1 MSGDS
6 LLDNSQPLRGALQ
19 QSIDSSLGNMLRD
32 EYGRSVLAS
41 GTQPP
46 LQHGVPCRVDPI
58 RSPGRIA
65 IVHAHGL
72 MPGTA
77 IPRSLCLDDSAARGM
92 LVISRALSAADAI
105 YAYLSG
111 VPNYA
116 IDRDTI
122 YRINGPTVA
131 IDTLRRDAQ
140 GALLLGLLPTWR
152 DGQQAIARTGPFACV
167 LP

>member
-32 EYGRSVLAS
+32 EYGRSVLSS

-46 LQHGVPCRVDPI
+46 LQHGAPCHVDPI
-58 RSPGRIA
+58 RTSGRIA

-77 IPRSLCLDDSAARGM
+77 IPHSLCQNDSTLSGMFIPGRG
-92 LVISRALSAADAI
+92 LSEDDAI